1 MRGRPA
7 GTWQTVAVLR
17 RPTRPLT
24 AVLVGILA
32 GVLAAVLALGGC
44 AASWVAGDGGS
55 STPSA
60 QAPVQVAGTA
70 TERPTLEY
78 DAPFQASQPGARTVW
93 SGSGEPVVEGEPV
106 LLHLYAEDGR
116 DRSVIQDTW
125 REAPAWMTM
134 SAEALGHNLHATLQG
149 QRAGA
154 RVLVVDEDAGVPVV
168 LVVDV
173 LPTEAWGTEVEPA
186 EGLPTVTR
194 APDGAPSVTVP
205 ADLPPPTDLEV
216 APLVRGT
223 GPQVRIG
230 HVVTVRFTAVRW
242 SDGGVFDT
250 TWSPGTAPQTVTI
263 GVGQLVE
270 GWDQGLL
277 EQTVGSRVLLVVPP
291 HLGYGGTSSD
301 LADETLVYVVDIL
314 DAHRPVVDPA
324 EPSAQAPAESTD
336 NAQG

>member
-1 MRGRPA
+1 MRGPSA
-7 GTWQTVAVLR
+7 GTWQTAAVLR
-17 RPTRPLT
+17 RPTLLLI
-24 AVLVGILA
+24 ALLA
-32 GVLAAVLALGGC
+32 SVLALGGC
-44 AASWVAGDGGS
+44 SAAASLLGDGAS
-55 STPSA
+55 ASRPA
-60 QAPVQVAGTA
+60 QAPVQVAGTVA
-70 TERPTLEY
+70 ERPTLEY
-78 DAPFQASQPGARTVW
+78 DVPFAVTQPGARTVW
-93 SGSGEPVVEGEPV
+93 SGSGEPVAEGEPV

-116 DRSVIQDTW
+116 DRTVIQDTW
-125 REAPAWMTM
+125 GEGPAWMTM
-134 SAEALGHNLHATLQG
+134 SEEALGHNLHATLSG
-149 QRAGA
+149 QRVGA
-154 RVLVVDEDAGVPVV
+154 RLLVVDEDAGVPVV

-173 LPTEAWGTEVEPA
+173 LPTRAWGTEVEPV

-194 APDGAPSVTVP
+194 AADGAPSVTVP
-205 ADLPPPTDLEV
+205 ADQPPPTDLEV
-216 APLVRGT
+216 VPLVRGT

-230 HVVTVRFTAVRW
+230 HVLTVRFTAVRW

-250 TWSPGTAPQTVTI
+250 TWSADHAPQTVTI

-277 EQTVGSRVLLVVPP
+277 EQTVGSQVLLVVPP

-324 EPSAQAPAESTD
+324 EPSEQGPAESSD

>member
-1 MRGRPA
+1 M
-7 GTWQTVAVLR
+7 LR

-24 AVLVGILA
+24 AVLVG
-32 GVLAAVLALGGC
+32 VLVCLLTLGGC
-44 AASWVAGDGGS
+44 AAASWVLGDGGS
-55 STPSA
+55 SPSA
-60 QAPVQVAGTA
+60 PAPVQVAGTTA
-70 TERPTLEY
+70 ERPRLDYE
-78 DAPFQASQPGARTVW
+78 APFRADQPGARTVW
-93 SGSGEPVVEGEPV
+93 PGSGEPVAEGEPV

-125 REAPAWMTM
+125 VHGPAWMTM
-134 SAEALGHNLHATLQG
+134 SPDELGHNLHATLQG
-149 QRAGA
+149 QRVGA
-154 RVLVVDEDAGVPVV
+154 RLLVVDDDAGVPVV

-173 LPTEAWGTEVEPA
+173 LPTEAWGTEVAPA
-186 EGLPTVTR
+186 EDLPTVTR
-194 APDGAPSVTVP
+194 GADGAPAVTVP
-205 ADLPPPTDLEV
+205 ADRQPPTDLEV

-230 HVVTVRFTAVRW
+230 NVVTVRFTAVRW

-250 TWSPGTAPQTVTI
+250 TWSPGTPPQTVTI

-324 EPSAQAPAESTD
+324 EPSEQAPAESSTD
-336 NAQG
+336 AQG